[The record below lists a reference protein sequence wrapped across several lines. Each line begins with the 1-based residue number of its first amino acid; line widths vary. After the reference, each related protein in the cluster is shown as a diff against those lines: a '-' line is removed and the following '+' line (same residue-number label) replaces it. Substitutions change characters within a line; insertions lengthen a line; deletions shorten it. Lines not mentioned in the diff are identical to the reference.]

1 MRKSILLIFIITI
14 IVSIYVFIKYE
25 GYKGMFDF
33 LKKEQTE
40 QTEQI
45 EQDTTQT
52 IIEQSPIIEEY
63 KIDTVYIY
71 RVIIGSFKTLENAQ
85 ILSDSIPFS
94 DILKTDDGWYRVSKS
109 YYFDKEDAQTE
120 RDSLGE
126 DTWVLKDYYSLLN

>member
-1 MRKSILLIFIITI
+1 MKKSVLLIFLITV
-14 IVSIYVFIKYE
+14 IVSVYVFIKYD

-40 QTEQI
+40 QI
-45 EQDTTQT
+45 EQDTTQ
-52 IIEQSPIIEEY
+52 IIVKQSPIIEEY